1 MATLESV
8 RLSGAYPSSSSTGG
22 AREFTRA
29 IENEPELEDG
39 LSRAAHGCLDSW
51 KEIAVYFSR
60 SVRCVQR
67 WERLEAMPVH
77 RHRHRQGSSVH
88 AYRLEL
94 DAWWKT
100 GSALVDRFANQG

>member
-8 RLSGAYPSSSSTGG
+8 KLSGVYPSGSPTGSTS
-22 AREFTRA
+22 EYTRA
-29 IENEPELEDG
+29 IETEAELEDG
-39 LSRAAHGCLDSW
+39 FSRAARGRLDSW

-77 RHRHRQGSSVH
+77 RHQHRRGASVY
-88 AYRLEL
+88 AYRFEL
-94 DAWWKT
+94 DAWRDT
-100 GSALVDRFANQG
+100 GSAFVDRFANQG